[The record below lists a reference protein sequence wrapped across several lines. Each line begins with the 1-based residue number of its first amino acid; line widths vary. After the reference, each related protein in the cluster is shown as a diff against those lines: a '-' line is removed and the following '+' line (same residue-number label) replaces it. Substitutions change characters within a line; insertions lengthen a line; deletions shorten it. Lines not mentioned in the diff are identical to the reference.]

1 MKRLQLT
8 LAFLALSIV
17 LSAQSDM
24 MLYNFSAIP
33 QSHYTN
39 PAMPQQT
46 KWYIKLPAI
55 SGISTHYHNS
65 GFSAADIFEA
75 GTDINDNLAQ
85 LATNL
90 DDRSQLSINNRIELL
105 GIGFKVGN
113 GFVNIGANQSVNFT
127 MDIPYQLFQ
136 ILFSGNGS
144 ISNLELNEFDLE
156 VLARTDFYLGYQHR
170 FLKDR
175 LTLGVKAKYIY
186 GQQHAY
192 IDRINLKLQ
201 NDGPFR
207 INAVTDVLVRTSG
220 PSAFDNFD
228 AGQIMDLALP
238 NNTGFAFDLGAHYK
252 INDHFDVSASLLDL
266 GSITYNDNNR
276 DYVSKGEFE
285 FEGIEFDLSQ
295 DDFSQ
300 VIEDATDS
308 LEAAFNFREED
319 GNVYSRDL
327 MRRAFVSVNY
337 HINDRHSLG
346 ALFHTR
352 IWNGEYFNDYGINYV
367 NRLSRT
373 FQFTTG
379 YSLINGTQHNIGA
392 GFDLKLGAFQLYL
405 MTDNAL
411 AADYATV
418 QTTNFRF
425 GVNLTFYGKREKKKE
440 KQEEEKQKKEETEA
454 SMNYKF
460 NL

>member
-1 MKRLQLT
+1 MKRIQLT
-8 LAFLALSIV
+8 VVFLALSIG

-24 MLYNFSAIP
+24 MLYNFNAIP

-39 PAMPQQT
+39 PAMPQQA
-46 KWYIKLPAI
+46 KWYIGLPAI

-65 GFSAADIFEA
+65 GFSAADLFEA
-75 GTDINDNLAQ
+75 GTNINDNLAQ
-85 LATNL
+85 ITANL
-90 DDRSQLSINNRIELL
+90 DSRSQLNVNNRIELL
-105 GIGFKVGN
+105 GIGFKVGD

-127 MDIPYQLFQ
+127 MDIPYQLFD
-136 ILFSGNGS
+136 ILFSGGGS
-144 ISNLELNEFDLE
+144 LTNLDLNEFDLE

-192 IDRINLKLQ
+192 IDRINLKLE
-201 NDGPFR
+201 NDGPYR
-207 INAVTDVLVRTSG
+207 INAVTDILVRSSG
-220 PSAFDNFD
+220 PSAFENFD
-228 AGQIMDLALP
+228 SGQIMELAMP
-238 NNTGFAFDLGAHYK
+238 NNTGFAFDFGAHYK

-276 DYVSKGEFE
+276 DYISKGEFE
-285 FEGIEFDLSQ
+285 FDGIDFDLSQ
-295 DDFSQ
+295 GDFGQAVDD
-300 VIEDATDS
+300 ARDS

-337 HINDRHSLG
+337 HINDKHSFG

-352 IWNGEYFNDYGINYV
+352 IWNGEYFNDYGVNYV
-367 NRLSRT
+367 GRLSRT

-392 GFDLKLGAFQLYL
+392 GFDLKLGPFQLYL

-411 AADYATV
+411 AADYASV

-425 GVNLTFYGKREKKKE
+425 GINLTFYGKREKKKE
-440 KQEEEKQKKEETEA
+440 KQEEEKQKMEETEA
-454 SMNYKF
+454 SMNHNF
-460 NL
+460 

>member
-1 MKRLQLT
+1 MKRIQLT
-8 LAFLALSIV
+8 IVFLALSIG

-24 MLYNFSAIP
+24 MLYNFNAIP

-46 KWYIKLPAI
+46 KWYIGLPAI

-65 GFSAADIFEA
+65 GFSAADLFEA
-75 GTDINDNLAQ
+75 GTNINDNLAQ
-85 LATNL
+85 ITANL
-90 DDRSQLSINNRIELL
+90 DSRSQLNVNNRIELL
-105 GIGFKVGN
+105 GIGFKLGD

-127 MDIPYQLFQ
+127 MDIPYQLFD
-136 ILFSGNGS
+136 ILFSGGGS
-144 ISNLELNEFDLE
+144 VTNLDLNEFDLE
-156 VLARTDFYLGYQHR
+156 VLARTDFYLGYQHS
-170 FLKDR
+170 FLEDR

-192 IDRINLKLQ
+192 IDRINLKLE
-201 NDGPFR
+201 NDGPYR
-207 INAVTDVLVRTSG
+207 INAVTDILVRSSG
-220 PSAFDNFD
+220 PSAFENFD
-228 AGQIMDLALP
+228 SGQIMELALP
-238 NNTGFAFDLGAHYK
+238 NNTGFAFDFGAHYK
-252 INDHFDVSASLLDL
+252 IDDHFDVSASLLDL

-276 DYVSKGEFE
+276 DYISQGDFE
-285 FEGIEFDLSQ
+285 FEGIDFDLSQ
-295 DDFSQ
+295 DDFGQ
-300 VIEDATDS
+300 VLEDATDS
-308 LEAAFNFREED
+308 IEAAFNFREED

-337 HINDRHSLG
+337 HINDKHSFG

-352 IWNGEYFNDYGINYV
+352 IWNGEYFNDYGVNYV
-367 NRLSRT
+367 GRLSKI

-411 AADYATV
+411 AADYSSV

-425 GVNLTFYGKREKKKE
+425 GINLTFYGKREKKKE
-440 KQEEEKQKKEETEA
+440 KQEEEKQKIEETEA
-454 SMNYKF
+454 SMNYNF
-460 NL
+460 

>member
-1 MKRLQLT
+1 MKRIQLT
-8 LAFLALSIV
+8 VVFLALSIG

-24 MLYNFSAIP
+24 MLYNFNAIP

-39 PAMPQQT
+39 PAMPQQA
-46 KWYIKLPAI
+46 KWYIGLPAI

-65 GFSAADIFEA
+65 GFSAADLFEA
-75 GTDINDNLAQ
+75 GTNINDNLAQ
-85 LATNL
+85 ITANL
-90 DDRSQLSINNRIELL
+90 DSRSQLNINNRIELL
-105 GIGFKVGN
+105 GIGFKVGD

-127 MDIPYQLFQ
+127 MDIPYQLFD
-136 ILFSGNGS
+136 ILFSGGGS
-144 ISNLELNEFDLE
+144 VTNLDLNEFDLE

-175 LTLGVKAKYIY
+175 LTLGVKAKYIF

-192 IDRINLKLQ
+192 TDRMNLKLE
-201 NDGPFR
+201 NDGPYR
-207 INAVTDVLVRTSG
+207 INAVTDILVRSSG
-220 PSAFDNFD
+220 PSAFENFD
-228 AGQIMDLALP
+228 SGQIMELALP
-238 NNTGFAFDLGAHYK
+238 NNTGFAFDFGAHYK
-252 INDHFDVSASLLDL
+252 INDHFDVSASLLDM

-276 DYVSKGEFE
+276 DYISQGEFE
-285 FEGIEFDLSQ
+285 FDGIDFDLSQ
-295 DDFSQ
+295 DDFGQ
-300 VIEDATDS
+300 ALNDARDS
-308 LEAAFNFREED
+308 LEAALNFREEA

-337 HINDRHSLG
+337 HINDKHSFG

-352 IWNGEYFNDYGINYV
+352 IWNGEYFNDYGVNYV
-367 NRLSRT
+367 GRLSRT

-392 GFDLKLGAFQLYL
+392 GFDVKLGAFQLYL

-411 AADYATV
+411 AADYSSV

-425 GVNLTFYGKREKKKE
+425 GINLTFYGKREKKRE
-440 KQEEEKQKKEETEA
+440 KQEEEKQKLEGTKA
-454 SMNYKF
+454 SMNYNF
-460 NL
+460 

>member
-1 MKRLQLT
+1 MGRIEVT
-8 LAFLALSIV
+8 LAFLALSIG

-24 MLYNFSAIP
+24 MLYNFNAIP

-39 PAMPQQT
+39 PAMPQQA
-46 KWYIKLPAI
+46 KWYIGLPAI

-85 LATNL
+85 LTANL

-136 ILFSGNGS
+136 ILFSGGGS
-144 ISNLELNEFDLE
+144 VSNLDLNEFDLE

-170 FLKDR
+170 FLNDR

-192 IDRINLKLQ
+192 IDRLNVKLQ

-220 PSAFDNFD
+220 PRAFDNFET
-228 AGQIMDLALP
+228 GKIMDLALP
-238 NNTGFAFDLGAHYK
+238 NNTGFAFDFGAHYK
-252 INDHFDVSASLLDL
+252 INDHFDVSASFLDL
-266 GSITYNDNNR
+266 GLITYNDNNR
-276 DYVSKGEFE
+276 DYVSKGDFE
-285 FEGIEFDLSQ
+285 FEGIEFDLSNG
-295 DDFSQ
+295 DFGQ
-300 VIEDATDS
+300 ALDDATDS

-319 GNVYSRDL
+319 GNVYSRAL
-327 MRRAFVSVNY
+327 MNRAFVSVNY
-337 HINDRHSLG
+337 HINEKHSFG

-352 IWNGEYFNDYGINYV
+352 IWNGEYFNDYGVNYV
-367 NRLSRT
+367 GRLSRT

-379 YSLINGTQHNIGA
+379 YSLINGTEHNIGA

-411 AADYATV
+411 AADYASV

-425 GVNLTFYGKREKKKE
+425 GINLTFYGKREKKKE
-440 KQEEEKQKKEETEA
+440 KQKEEKQKLEETEA
-454 SMNYKF
+454 SMNYNF
-460 NL
+460 

>member
-1 MKRLQLT
+1 MKRIQLT
-8 LAFLALSIV
+8 IVFLALSIG

-24 MLYNFSAIP
+24 MLYNFNAIP

-46 KWYIKLPAI
+46 KWYIGLPAI

-65 GFSAADIFEA
+65 GFSAADLYEA
-75 GTDINDNLAQ
+75 RTNINDNLAHIT
-85 LATNL
+85 ANL
-90 DDRSQLSINNRIELL
+90 DSRSQLNVNNRIELL
-105 GIGFKVGN
+105 GIGFKLGD

-127 MDIPYQLFQ
+127 MDIPYQLFD
-136 ILFSGNGS
+136 ILFSGGGS
-144 ISNLELNEFDLE
+144 VTNLDLNEFDLE
-156 VLARTDFYLGYQHR
+156 VLARTDFYLGYQHS
-170 FLKDR
+170 FLEDR

-192 IDRINLKLQ
+192 IDRINLKLE
-201 NDGPFR
+201 NDGPYR
-207 INAVTDVLVRTSG
+207 INAVTDILVRSSG
-220 PSAFDNFD
+220 PSAFENFD
-228 AGQIMDLALP
+228 SGQIMELALP
-238 NNTGFAFDLGAHYK
+238 NNTGFAFDFGAHYK
-252 INDHFDVSASLLDL
+252 IDDHFDVSASLLDL

-276 DYVSKGEFE
+276 DYISQGDFE
-285 FEGIEFDLSQ
+285 FEGIDFDLSQ
-295 DDFSQ
+295 DDFGQ
-300 VIEDATDS
+300 VLEDATDS
-308 LEAAFNFREED
+308 IEAAFNFREED

-337 HINDRHSLG
+337 HINDKHSFG

-352 IWNGEYFNDYGINYV
+352 IWNGEYFNDYGVNYV
-367 NRLSRT
+367 GRLSKI

-411 AADYATV
+411 AADYSSV

-425 GVNLTFYGKREKKKE
+425 GINLTFYGKREKKKE
-440 KQEEEKQKKEETEA
+440 KQEEEKQKIEETEA
-454 SMNYKF
+454 SMNYNF
-460 NL
+460 

>member
-1 MKRLQLT
+1 MKRIQLT
-8 LAFLALSIV
+8 VVFLALSIG

-24 MLYNFSAIP
+24 MLYNFNAIP

-39 PAMPQQT
+39 PAMPQQA
-46 KWYIKLPAI
+46 KWYIGLPAI

-65 GFSAADIFEA
+65 GFSAADLFEA
-75 GTDINDNLAQ
+75 GTNINDNLAQ
-85 LATNL
+85 ITANL
-90 DDRSQLSINNRIELL
+90 DSRSQLNINNRIELL
-105 GIGFKVGN
+105 GIGFKVGD

-127 MDIPYQLFQ
+127 MDIPYQLFD
-136 ILFSGNGS
+136 ILFSGGGS
-144 ISNLELNEFDLE
+144 VTNLDLNEFDLE

-175 LTLGVKAKYIY
+175 LTLGVKAKYIF

-192 IDRINLKLQ
+192 TDRMNLKLE
-201 NDGPFR
+201 NDGPYR
-207 INAVTDVLVRTSG
+207 INAVTDILVRSSG
-220 PSAFDNFD
+220 PSAFENFD
-228 AGQIMDLALP
+228 SGQIMELALP
-238 NNTGFAFDLGAHYK
+238 NNTGFAFDFGAHYK

-276 DYVSKGEFE
+276 DYISQGEFE
-285 FEGIEFDLSQ
+285 FDGIDFDLSQ
-295 DDFSQ
+295 DDFGQ
-300 VIEDATDS
+300 ALNDARDS
-308 LEAAFNFREED
+308 LEAALNFREEA

-337 HINDRHSLG
+337 HINDKHSFG

-352 IWNGEYFNDYGINYV
+352 IWNGEYFNDYGVNYV
-367 NRLSRT
+367 GRLSRT

-392 GFDLKLGAFQLYL
+392 GFDVKLGAFQLYL

-411 AADYATV
+411 AADYSSV

-425 GVNLTFYGKREKKKE
+425 GINLTFYGKREKKRE
-440 KQEEEKQKKEETEA
+440 KQEEEKQKLEGTKA
-454 SMNYKF
+454 SMNYNF
-460 NL
+460 